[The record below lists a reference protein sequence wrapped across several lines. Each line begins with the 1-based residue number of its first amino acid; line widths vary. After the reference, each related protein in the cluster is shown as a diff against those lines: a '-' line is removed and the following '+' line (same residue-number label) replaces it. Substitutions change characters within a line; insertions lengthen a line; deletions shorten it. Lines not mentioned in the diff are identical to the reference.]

1 MLLYAGRES
10 PDEASI
16 AIRAGADRAGPSPR
30 TRCHQ
35 KIRWQAQARTTARGV
50 STRVTLSCHE
60 CTGSQYPALDIT
72 EFSTTIRTSAN
83 LENDTNG
90 AAKGHALKQHL
101 MTCTQQRRLAGRRRS
116 ARDREEAH
124 GSDLDDD
131 VVQGWYVRLNAG
143 SSCTRR
149 RSSSSPRARGAR
161 SRVRR
166 LRDAAVP
173 RRARAPDPAA
183 RP

>member
-1 MLLYAGRES
+1 HPTRPQSPYGRGLIGQDRAPE
-10 PDEASI
+10 PV
-16 AIRAGADRAGPSPR
+16 AIRRSDGRRKRERRQVGW
-30 TRCHQ
+30 H
-35 KIRWQAQARTTARGV
+35 ARHV
-50 STRVTLSCHE
+50 VVQE
-60 CTGSQYPALDIT
+60 CTESQYPALDIT
-72 EFSTTIRTSAN
+72 EFSTTTRTSAN

-124 GSDLDDD
+124 GSEQADD

-149 RSSSSPRARGAR
+149 R
-161 SRVRR
+161 
-166 LRDAAVP
+166 
-173 RRARAPDPAA
+173 
-183 RP
+183 